1 MKKMSLILGLTIFV
15 GYIRSII
22 QLFMLWDWYNV
33 ASAICLILFFFTFYY
48 YYKEH

>member
-1 MKKMSLILGLTIFV
+1 MKKMSLILVLDIMV
-15 GYIRSII
+15 GYVWSII
-22 QLFMLWDWYNV
+22 QLFMLWNWYNV